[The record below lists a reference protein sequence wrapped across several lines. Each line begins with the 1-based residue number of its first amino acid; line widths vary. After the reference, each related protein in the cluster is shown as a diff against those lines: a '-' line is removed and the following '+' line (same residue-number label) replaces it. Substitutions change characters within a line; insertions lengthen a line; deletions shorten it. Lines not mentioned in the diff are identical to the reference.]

1 MDVEITKNL
10 PQKDNSDL
18 YIIDNRDCAV
28 HEYLKRKKILL
39 LDNFGE
45 DSKNFPTFY
54 SIPNPKLEFDKIKE
68 NILISSSIH
77 FFDTTD
83 ISLNSILIYAGNLGS
98 KESEILDAFF
108 LKSYGNYEIIR
119 IGGAKPNSNIKY
131 HTRLSRLSFYSEL
144 KRSSIFVSYFGQGV
158 LEAAFLKKNIIL
170 YSISDYHNTLSKH
183 FSLHYPSK
191 NIGYIDSL
199 KIPKLNPISNQ
210 IELKKNGYQNLI
222 HLIQTILK
230 S

>member
-1 MDVEITKNL
+1 M
-10 PQKDNSDL
+10 
-18 YIIDNRDCAV
+18 
-28 HEYLKRKKILL
+28 
-39 LDNFGE
+39 
-45 DSKNFPTFY
+45 
-54 SIPNPKLEFDKIKE
+54 
-68 NILISSSIH
+68 
-77 FFDTTD
+77 
-83 ISLNSILIYAGNLGS
+83 
-98 KESEILDAFF
+98 
-108 LKSYGNYEIIR
+108 
-119 IGGAKPNSNIKY
+119 
-131 HTRLSRLSFYSEL
+131 
-144 KRSSIFVSYFGQGV
+144 SYFGQGV

-183 FSLHYPSK
+183 FSLLYPSK